1 MQRMKRL
8 MAALSGLAMLGV
20 GTAHAEAPVP
30 IRTAWISPVNDIASI
45 LPALF
50 AEPGVA
56 KHNGKTYKFEPA
68 HYQGT
73 PLEIN
78 ALASGELDMGLLT
91 FTSLSL
97 AIENA
102 HLQDLRLVIDES
114 RQGWNGSYST
124 EYMVRKDSGITKP
137 SDLKGKVVATN
148 VIGSALGLVMRVE
161 LAKSGL
167 DLKKDVNFIEAPFP
181 TMGNVLL
188 SGKADLVPTVKPFSL
203 DPNLRAKARVLFTGH
218 DAIGP
223 ADLGIWVARKSFL
236 DKHRAAVIDFMED
249 YLSAMHFLLDP
260 ANREKV
266 IQIAAKVTK
275 APSSVF
281 EKYLLTKDDTYRVPD
296 GIPQVSL
303 IQSNIDALYK
313 YHLIK
318 NDLKI
323 APYIDAS
330 LIEEAGKRLKK

>member
-1 MQRMKRL
+1 
-8 MAALSGLAMLGV
+8 
-20 GTAHAEAPVP
+20 
-30 IRTAWISPVNDIASI
+30 
-45 LPALF
+45 
-50 AEPGVA
+50 
-56 KHNGKTYKFEPA
+56 
-68 HYQGT
+68 
-73 PLEIN
+73 
-78 ALASGELDMGLLT
+78 
-91 FTSLSL
+91 
-97 AIENA
+97 
-102 HLQDLRLVIDES
+102 
-114 RQGWNGSYST
+114 
-124 EYMVRKDSGITKP
+124 
-137 SDLKGKVVATN
+137 
-148 VIGSALGLVMRVE
+148 
-161 LAKSGL
+161 
-167 DLKKDVNFIEAPFP
+167 
-181 TMGNVLL
+181 
-188 SGKADLVPTVKPFSL
+188 
-203 DPNLRAKARVLFTGH
+203 VLFTGH

-275 APSSVF
+275 APASVF